1 MEVKLLHY
9 TPAIYAI
16 EAIRTCWDSFDKS
29 DSNNFKNTN
38 KLEIEN
44 TSKLEIDNT
53 TKVDSKNTKLGE
65 NDTKLLRKIVHT
77 HKHTSTIEHLHLT
90 FKINGISRLCL
101 QELARHRIASYSVK
115 SSRYTLKELTKNTDI
130 PEDTYLS
137 SFLVKSGN
145 EIIDYENIKTLKT
158 IKQLLRSN
166 IKNDIIK
173 YMLPEA
179 YKVDLVF
186 SINARALRNL
196 LELRLSGSA
205 HFEIRELA
213 DNLLKAIPEEY
224 SIIFEDFNI
233 LT

>member
-9 TPAIYAI
+9 SPIINAI

-29 DSNNFKNTN
+29 DSK
-38 KLEIEN
+38 N
-44 TSKLEIDNT
+44 TSKLECENNPLKET
-53 TKVDSKNTKLGE
+53 SKLGE

-130 PEDTYLS
+130 PENTYLS

-145 EIIDYENIKTLKT
+145 EIIDYQNIETLKT
-158 IKQLLRSN
+158 IKQLLKSN

-213 DNLLKAIPEEY
+213 NNLLKAIPEEY

-233 LT
+233 LTL

>member
-9 TPAIYAI
+9 TPVIYAI
-16 EAIRTCWDSFDKS
+16 QAIRTCWDSFDKS
-29 DSNNFKNTN
+29 DSNNPVTGNTGDSSKLEDIKNSN
-38 KLEIEN
+38 KLEN
-44 TSKLEIDNT
+44 SN
-53 TKVDSKNTKLGE
+53 LGE
-65 NDTKLLRKIVHT
+65 KDIALLKKIVHT
-77 HKHTSTIEHLHLT
+77 HKHTSTIEHLVLN

-130 PEDTYLS
+130 PEDAYLG

-158 IKQLLRSN
+158 IKQLLKSN

-205 HFEIRELA
+205 HFEIRDLA
-213 DNLLKAIPEEY
+213 KNLLKAIPDEY
-224 SIIFEDFNI
+224 SIIFEDFNNFC
-233 LT
+233 

>member
-9 TPAIYAI
+9 TPIIYAI

-29 DSNNFKNTN
+29 DSNNLEDTN
-38 KLEIEN
+38 KLDSKN
-44 TSKLEIDNT
+44 TSKL
-53 TKVDSKNTKLGE
+53 DSKNTKLGE

-115 SSRYTLKELTKNTDI
+115 SSRYTLKELSKNTDI
-130 PEDTYLS
+130 PENTYLS

-145 EIIDYENIKTLKT
+145 EIIDYQNIETLKT
-158 IKQLLRSN
+158 IKQLLKSN

-213 DNLLKAIPEEY
+213 NNLLEAIPEEY
-224 SIIFEDFNI
+224 SIIFEDLNT
-233 LT
+233 LTL